1 MKTNVNKV
9 EGCLVNFVSLLPAV
23 VPSGA
28 SHSQALRGF
37 SDFALLKIK
46 LKRAMPPHHPP
57 KENVKYYQ
65 KKLHHVYFIKF
76 QNLVTSVLCMWWTES
91 RVARAQN

>member
-9 EGCLVNFVSLLPAV
+9 EVCLINFVSLLPAI

-28 SHSQALRGF
+28 SHSQALCGF

-46 LKRAMPPHHPP
+46 LKRAMRPHHPL

-65 KKLHHVYFIKF
+65 KKLNHVYFIKL
-76 QNLVTSVLCMWWTES
+76 QNLMTSVLCMW
-91 RVARAQN
+91 

>member
-9 EGCLVNFVSLLPAV
+9 EGCLINFVSLLTAI

-28 SHSQALRGF
+28 SHSHSQALCGF

-46 LKRAMPPHHPP
+46 LKRAMRPHHPL

-65 KKLHHVYFIKF
+65 KKLNHVYFIKF
-76 QNLVTSVLCMWWTES
+76 QNLMTSVLCMW
-91 RVARAQN
+91 